1 MTASNPTAG
10 RSRTTDR
17 SVRIRSTMATPAEDA
32 RIERLPHWARYGAAV
47 VAPTA
52 VALALIP
59 FRDELQA
66 AAAVILIVPVV
77 VVALLGGTGPAVVAA
92 VAAGAS
98 FGVLLTQPYGRFA
111 IHDRADIVATVVLLL
126 VGVVVGI
133 TAVRE
138 NRYASR
144 AELRRD
150 ELERVLA
157 FAELSAAN
165 LDADELI
172 DAARTHL
179 GALLQLRSCTWHDGT
194 RTGDR
199 PLLLDDG
206 QIMGYVRALPADR
219 SRLPDTGVDLLAQ
232 ATERELGHF
241 LLIPL
246 PGSTTSVEQRR
257 TAAGIANLLALAL
270 ERTGRPAGPDLGR
283 ADPAHRADGTP
294 VRPPRATSRQ
304 KTV

>member
-1 MTASNPTAG
+1 MAANSPTAA
-10 RSRTTDR
+10 RSRTSDR
-17 SVRIRSTMATPAEDA
+17 SARIRSTMVTPAEDA
-32 RIERLPHWARYGAAV
+32 RIERLPSWARYGAAV
-47 VAPTA
+47 VAPTV
-52 VALALIP
+52 VALVLIP

-77 VVALLGGTGPAVVAA
+77 AVALLGGTGPAMVAA
-92 VAAGAS
+92 ITAGTS
-98 FGVLLTQPYGRFA
+98 FGVLLTQPYGQFA

-157 FAELSAAN
+157 FAELSAASH
-165 LDADELI
+165 DAEELI
-172 DAARTHL
+172 GAAGTHL
-179 GALLQLRSCTWHDGT
+179 EALLQLRSCTWREGP
-194 RTGDR
+194 RSNDR

-219 SRLPDTGVDLLAQ
+219 SQLPDTGVDLLAQ

-241 LLIPL
+241 LLTPQ

-257 TAAGIANLLALAL
+257 TAAGIANLLAVAL
-270 ERTGRPAGPDLGR
+270 ERCGRPT
-283 ADPAHRADGTP
+283 DPAVPTDATP
-294 VRPPRATSRQ
+294 V
-304 KTV
+304 